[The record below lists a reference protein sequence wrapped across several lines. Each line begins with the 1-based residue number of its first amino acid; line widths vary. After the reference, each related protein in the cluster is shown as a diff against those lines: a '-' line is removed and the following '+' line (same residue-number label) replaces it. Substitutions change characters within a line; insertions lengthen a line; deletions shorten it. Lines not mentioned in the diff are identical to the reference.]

1 MNDDRRKIN
10 IRIAVAAAGICLFAG
25 LLIWGTS
32 ADRSISDTL
41 YSDNN
46 LFCYV
51 MALIGPM
58 PVFFVTVP
66 LAGALLQRSLGSGF
80 GKGVKLLLTIIAAAL
95 VIGLSFYGAK
105 AFTSSDCLDSIYPSA
120 KNNMA
125 LIIPIIVCVFI
136 PLGFLG
142 LRLAAKNTDTLL
154 VKRIVMV
161 LIAICFA
168 YAAQEI
174 LKGMMRRPRYRT
186 AIKGYEGVGFVNWYE
201 KFPYTKEL
209 PAALGIAKEEFA
221 SFPSGHSMMSMTSF
235 IGLPALAMIVPA
247 FRGKEVPLALC
258 GFGYSCI
265 VMFSRILAG
274 AHYLSDVAASGL
286 IMLTVSAVYLLIL
299 KTTVKADLSR

>member
-1 MNDDRRKIN
+1 MSDTGKKIN
-10 IRIAVAAAGICLFAG
+10 IRIAVAVVGVCLFAG
-25 LLIWGTS
+25 LLILATEN
-32 ADRSISDTL
+32 DRSISDAM

-46 LFCYV
+46 PFCHV

-66 LAGALLQRSLGSGF
+66 LAGALVQRSLGSGF
-80 GKGVKLLLTIIAAAL
+80 GKGIKILLTLGAVLLTAT
-95 VIGLSFYGAK
+95 LSFYGAK
-105 AFTSSDCLDSIYPSA
+105 AFTSSDCLDSIYPNS

-125 LIIPIIVCVFI
+125 FIIPITVCVFM
-136 PLGFLG
+136 PLGALG
-142 LRLAAKNTDTLL
+142 FKLAAKNTDTLL
-154 VKRIVMV
+154 VKRIAMV
-161 LIAICFA
+161 LAAIGIA

-186 AIKGYEGVGFVNWYE
+186 VIKGYEGVGFVNWYE

-247 FRGKEVPLALC
+247 LKGKEVPLALC
-258 GFGYSCI
+258 GFGYSCL

-274 AHYLSDVAASGL
+274 AHYLSDVATSGI
-286 IMLTVSAVYLLIL
+286 IMLTVSAVYMVIL
-299 KTTVKADLSR
+299 KTTVKE